1 MSERILTF
9 DDSARDNTFR
19 EFINGWTRMNE
30 DFAAYLDGKSVAI
43 VGRANLEGLEQGDKI
58 DSYDVVVRMHY
69 PLPYVPKDS
78 SYFPVEHEYKGFNF
92 NYPKHWKKR
101 IGARTDI
108 FYLSDL
114 EDDSVA
120 LAAKDLDNMKPIRYA
135 CCEPD
140 CSMFLASQLAEQRFV
155 RFITYGHVSCC
166 ANLLGSV
173 PLKGTSI
180 ICDILK
186 HRVEKVYLTGFPCWI
201 TPAGRIS
208 EGYDPNGM
216 PGSKPW
222 NDFNFLK
229 KLSYHER
236 VEIDPLMQE
245 QFSKF
250 GVYVD
255 RTEWEHRAVRTTP
268 HSQNVD
274 Y

>member
-1 MSERILTF
+1 MSESILTF
-9 DDSARDNTFR
+9 DDRARDNTFQG
-19 EFINGWTRMNE
+19 FINNWTRMNE
-30 DFAAYLDGKSVAI
+30 EFAAYLDGKSVAI
-43 VGRANLEGLEQGDKI
+43 VGRANLDSLEQGDKI
-58 DSYDVVVRMHY
+58 DSYDVVVRMHH

-78 SYFPVEHEYKGFNF
+78 PYFAVEHEYNGFNF
-92 NYPKHWKKR
+92 NYPEHWKKR

-120 LAAKDLDNMKPIRYA
+120 LAAKDLDNMKPIRYV
-135 CCEPD
+135 CCEPG
-140 CSMFLASQLAEQRFV
+140 CNMFLAAQLAEQRFV
-155 RFITYGHVSCC
+155 RFVTHGHVSCC
-166 ANLLGSV
+166 TNLLGSV

-186 HRVEKVYLTGFPCWI
+186 YRVEKVYLTGFPCWI
-201 TPAGRIS
+201 MPNGQIS
-208 EGYDPNGM
+208 EEYDPNGM
-216 PGSKPW
+216 PVSKPW

-236 VEIDPLMQE
+236 VEVDPPMQE

-255 RTEWEHRAVRTTP
+255 RTEWEHRAVSTTP

>member
-1 MSERILTF
+1 MSESILTF

-19 EFINGWTRMNE
+19 AFINGWTRMNE
-30 DFAAYLDGKSVAI
+30 EFAAYLDGKSVAI

-58 DSYDVVVRMHY
+58 DSYDVVVRMHH

-78 SYFPVEHEYKGFNF
+78 PYFPVEHEYRGFNF
-92 NYPKHWKKR
+92 NYPEHWEKR

-114 EDDSVA
+114 EDNSVA
-120 LAAKDLDNMKPIRYA
+120 LAVKDLDNMKPILHV

-140 CSMFLASQLAEQRFV
+140 CNMFLAAQLAEQRFV
-155 RFITYGHVSCC
+155 RFMTHGHVSCC
-166 ANLLGSV
+166 INLLGSV

-186 HRVEKVYLTGFPCWI
+186 HRVERAYITGFPCWI
-201 TPAGRIS
+201 GEDGKLNPEWEPMR
-208 EGYDPNGM
+208 DV
-216 PGSKPW
+216 KPW

-229 KLSYHER
+229 KLSCHER
-236 VEIDPLMQE
+236 VEVDPPMQE

-255 RTEWEHRAVRTTP
+255 RTEWEHRAVSTTP

>member
-1 MSERILTF
+1 
-9 DDSARDNTFR
+9 
-19 EFINGWTRMNE
+19 
-30 DFAAYLDGKSVAI
+30 
-43 VGRANLEGLEQGDKI
+43 
-58 DSYDVVVRMHY
+58 
-69 PLPYVPKDS
+69 
-78 SYFPVEHEYKGFNF
+78 
-92 NYPKHWKKR
+92 
-101 IGARTDI
+101 
-108 FYLSDL
+108 
-114 EDDSVA
+114 
-120 LAAKDLDNMKPIRYA
+120 MKPIRYV

-140 CSMFLASQLAEQRFV
+140 CNMFLASQLAEQRFV

-166 ANLLGSV
+166 TNLLGSV

-186 HRVEKVYLTGFPCWI
+186 HGVERAYITGFPCWI
-201 TPAGRIS
+201 GEDGRIKS
-208 EGYDPNGM
+208 EWEPMAGV
-216 PGSKPW
+216 KPW

-236 VEIDPLMQE
+236 VEVDPPMQE

-255 RTEWEHRAVRTTP
+255 RTEWEHRAVSTTP

>member
-1 MSERILTF
+1 MSASILTF
-9 DDSARDNTFR
+9 DDSARDNTFQG
-19 EFINGWTRMNE
+19 FINGWTRMNE
-30 DFAAYLDGKSVAI
+30 EFAAYLDGKSVAI
-43 VGRANLEGLEQGDKI
+43 VGRADLDSLEQGDKI
-58 DSYDVVVRMHY
+58 DSYDVVVRMHH

-78 SYFPVEHEYKGFNF
+78 PYFPVEHEYNGFNF
-92 NYPKHWKKR
+92 NYPEHWKKR

-120 LAAKDLDNMKPIRYA
+120 LAAKDLDNMKPIRYV

-140 CSMFLASQLAEQRFV
+140 CNMFLAAQLAEQRFV
-155 RFITYGHVSCC
+155 RFITHGHVSCC
-166 ANLLGSV
+166 TNLLGSV

-186 HRVEKVYLTGFPCWI
+186 HGVEKVYLTGFPCWI
-201 TPAGRIS
+201 GNDGRIKP
-208 EGYDPNGM
+208 EWKPM
-216 PGSKPW
+216 PGVKPW

-236 VEIDPLMQE
+236 VEVDPLMQV

-250 GVYVD
+250 GVWLD
-255 RTEWEHRAVRTTP
+255 RSRSEGEVFSALP
-268 HSQNVD
+268 HSIGGTVS
-274 Y
+274 